1 MILVVGPQ
9 TRHATGTTNIKPDNP
24 YHFHPTRMSIFKK
37 LFQKKDEDGETP
49 EFKAFIEGS
58 MEGLRLQ
65 TEAHQGTWSFG
76 KSERWDFSQDTRELV
91 FTFRDM
97 IVRAPAQIIGS
108 FDNQESTWMWAW
120 ANSSIADSLARDA
133 VRVREYGERHSIR
146 RLTTPSWP
154 GEEMDG
160 WHIAALANRL
170 CESNGV
176 YRGPAGTT
184 FVFFTFGQVQLSK
197 KV

>member
-1 MILVVGPQ
+1 
-9 TRHATGTTNIKPDNP
+9 
-24 YHFHPTRMSIFKK
+24 MSIFKK
-37 LFQKKDEDGETP
+37 LFGKKDGNGETS

-65 TEAHQGTWSFG
+65 TEAHQGTWHLG
-76 KSERWDFSQDTRELV
+76 KSERWDFSQDTAELI
-91 FTFRDM
+91 FTFPDM

-108 FDNQESTWMWAW
+108 FDSREGSWMWAW
-120 ANSSIADSLARDA
+120 ANSSIANSLTRDS
-133 VRVREYGERHSIR
+133 VRVREYGEQHHIR

-160 WHIAALANRL
+160 WHMAALANRL
-170 CESNGV
+170 SESNGV
-176 YRGPAGTT
+176 YRGPAGMT

-197 KV
+197 KT